1 MAAKCPR
8 CRGTKFVGRGK
19 GRKPCPACTAGAVGD
34 KVVGA
39 AQRAAD
45 RIVGRSLTVDGRTT
59 TSRTSRFGTE
69 TTRTR
74 MPKKRT
80 TTTRTRKTA
89 AAPAVPVMPACD
101 RCGTRGPLTV
111 TSRGAYCATG
121 CTPR

>member
-19 GRKPCPACTAGAVGD
+19 DRGPCPACNATAIGDKAVGAV
-34 KVVGA
+34 
-39 AQRAAD
+39 QRAAD

-59 TSRTSRFGTE
+59 TSRTGRFGTE

-74 MPKKRT
+74 VPKKRT

-89 AAPAVPVMPACD
+89 AAATPAVVLPKCD

-111 TSRGAYCATG
+111 TSRGAYCASG
-121 CTPR
+121 CPT